1 MENPE
6 LITLLN
12 TFLLSVV
19 SMASLLV
26 GFFLKDL
33 YRDYKQQIEK
43 VNALH
48 RELHSH
54 NRLFDELLQ
63 ITQQQIDRLNERIN
77 RLDERHWPS

>member
-6 LITLLN
+6 FITLFN

-19 SMASLLV
+19 SMTSLLI

-33 YRDYKQQIEK
+33 YRDYKNQVEK

-48 RELHSH
+48 RELDSH
-54 NRLFDELLQ
+54 NKLFDELLQ
-63 ITQQQIDRLNERIN
+63 ITQQQMDRLHERIN
-77 RLDERHWPS
+77 RLDERHWH

>member
-19 SMASLLV
+19 SVASLLV

-33 YRDYKQQIEK
+33 YRDYKNQIEK

-48 RELHSH
+48 RELDSH
-54 NRLFDELLQ
+54 NRLFDELMQ
-63 ITQQQIDRLNERIN
+63 ITQQQIDRLHERIN

>member
-6 LITLLN
+6 LIALFN

-19 SMASLLV
+19 SMASLLI

-33 YRDYKQQIEK
+33 YRDYKNQVEK

-48 RELHSH
+48 RELDSH
-54 NRLFDELLQ
+54 NKLFDELLQ
-63 ITQQQIDRLNERIN
+63 ITQQQLDRLHERIN
-77 RLDERHWPS
+77 RLDERHWS